1 MGEAAIKYKI
11 MPESAE
17 TDLDALKERVLSAI
31 PDFAKVKGAEKKPVA
46 FGLNALEMMIVIDDK
61 KGGIDDLEAAMAGV
75 EGVQSVDVL
84 EMGLL

>member
-11 MPESAE
+11 MPESME
-17 TDLDALKERVLSAI
+17 TDLDALKEKVLSAI
-31 PDFAKVKGAEKKPVA
+31 PDFAQVKGAEKKPVA
-46 FGLNALEMMIVIDDK
+46 FGLNSLEMMIVMDDK
-61 KGGIDDLEAAMAGV
+61 KGGLDDLEAAIAGV